1 METSSFPINC
11 VTPGS
16 VFISRLQ
23 ASISSLFKTRFSKKS
38 CVFAGVHH
46 IGGIFEDEIPV
57 QRETLFSPVATFSRM
72 GGNPDAFPSGSS
84 VWFSSCSFLEMW
96 TQAADRWGNHF
107 SNTRYEAQT
116 KVHLFYFSWR
126 FPKEHPFSVLQ
137 METFLS
143 QISMSA
149 KLWLEE
155 GEAFQRF
162 GSSAQEETF
171 TKLLFRLLLLP
182 NKLPQNL
189 VS

>member
-126 FPKEHPFSVLQ
+126 FPKEHPFSQQNCGLKR
-137 METFLS
+137 E
-143 QISMSA
+143 
-149 KLWLEE
+149 K
-155 GEAFQRF
+155 RF
-162 GSSAQEETF
+162 RGLGLLHKRKRSPSYSSGCCCYLTNYHK
-171 TKLLFRLLLLP
+171 T
-182 NKLPQNL
+182 
-189 VS
+189 